1 MNESKRN
8 TLAIGILLILLGGF
22 FLAQIFFPGLKTMV
36 SWPVIII
43 AVGAGLFLLGLL
55 IRAPGMSIPAAIVAG
70 IGGILYYQNATGQ
83 WGSWSYRWAL
93 IPGFVGV
100 GIIVGGLLGDK
111 SLKVADGLRQL
122 VISLVLFLVFGA
134 FFGGFRNLGEYWPLL
149 LIGAGVILLIL
160 YFIPRRNKPAE

>member
-1 MNESKRN
+1 MNETRRN

-22 FLAQIFFPGLKTMV
+22 FLAQIIWPGLTMLV

-43 AVGAGLFLLGLL
+43 AVGAGLFLLGLI
-55 IRAPGMSIPAAIVAG
+55 IRAPGMSVPAAIVAG
-70 IGGILYYQNATGQ
+70 IGGILYYQNLTGE
-83 WGSWSYRWAL
+83 WGSWSYMWAL

-111 SLKVADGLRQL
+111 ALKVADGLRQV

-134 FFGGFRNLGEYWPLL
+134 FFGGFRGLGDYWPLL

-160 YFIPRRNKPAE
+160 YFIPKRS

>member
-1 MNESKRN
+1 MNETRRN

-22 FLAQIFFPGLKTMV
+22 FLAQIFWPGLTMLV

-43 AVGAGLFLLGLL
+43 AVGAGLFLLGLI
-55 IRAPGMSIPAAIVAG
+55 IRAPGMSVPAAIVAG
-70 IGGILYYQNATGQ
+70 IGGILYYQNQTGE
-83 WGSWSYRWAL
+83 WGSWSYMWAL

-111 SLKVADGLRQL
+111 ALKVADGLRQV

-134 FFGGFRNLGEYWPLL
+134 FFGGFRGLGDYWPLL

-160 YFIPRRNKPAE
+160 YFIPKRS